1 MAISLGENP
10 DPELAGVQL
19 SIISM
24 WASGSSFDVSQQGDL
39 ANDPACTKAMAGR
52 YCS

>member
-39 ANDPACTKAMAGR
+39 ANGPRLHEGDSRPIL
-52 YCS
+52 